1 MKNPRL
7 LTRDNVPCALSNLY
21 YGNNCS
27 VMAICDVVEDS
38 ETAEDLMNG
47 LNKLNLLK
55 KFSIDRV
62 TKSYVRL
69 KSIDRLGNVHYFKAD
84 F

>member
-7 LTRDNVPCALSNLY
+7 LTSDNIPCALGNLY

-38 ETAEDLMNG
+38 ETAENLMNG
-47 LNKLNLLK
+47 LNKLNLFE

-62 TKSYVRL
+62 TKNYVRL
-69 KSIDRLGNVHYFKAD
+69 KSIDHFGNVHYFKAY

>member
-7 LTRDNVPCALSNLY
+7 LTSDNIPCALSNLY

-47 LNKLNLLK
+47 LNKLNLFEQ
-55 KFSIDRV
+55 FSIDRV
-62 TKSYVRL
+62 TTNYVRL
-69 KSIDRLGNVHYFKAD
+69 KSIDHCGNVHYFKAD

>member
-38 ETAEDLMNG
+38 ETAEGLMNG
-47 LNKLNLLK
+47 LNRLNLFE

-62 TKSYVRL
+62 TENYVRL
-69 KSIDRLGNVHYFKAD
+69 KSINHYGNVHYFKAD

>member
-7 LTRDNVPCALSNLY
+7 LTSNNIPCALSNLY

-38 ETAEDLMNG
+38 KTAEDLMNG
-47 LNKLNLLK
+47 LNKLKLFQ

-69 KSIDRLGNVHYFKAD
+69 KSIDCWGNIHYFKAD

>member
-7 LTRDNVPCALSNLY
+7 LTSDNVPCALSNLY

-55 KFSIDRV
+55 KFSIV
-62 TKSYVRL
+62 TICIVNDLLQHIIQRSY
-69 KSIDRLGNVHYFKAD
+69 K
-84 F
+84 